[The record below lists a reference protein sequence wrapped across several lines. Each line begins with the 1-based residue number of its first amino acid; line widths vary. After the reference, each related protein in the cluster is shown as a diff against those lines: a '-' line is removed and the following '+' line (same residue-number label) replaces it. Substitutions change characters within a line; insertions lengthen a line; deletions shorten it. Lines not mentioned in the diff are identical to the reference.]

1 MIRLN
6 ENNEF
11 YIVATELISTLREKL
26 SGYDID
32 EMSTIDVSAL
42 ENCSYLHPID
52 GRCEMP
58 FLKGNHVTSTAGT
71 GLVHTAPAHGFD
83 DYLVALQ
90 AKMPVV
96 SILLEIL
103 QQIYFRNCSRNGK
116 GLKLI
121 FFFLFSH

>member
-96 SILLEIL
+96 SI
-103 QQIYFRNCSRNGK
+103 Y
-116 GLKLI
+116 I
-121 FFFLFSH
+121 FC